1 LQGNAADV
9 TNYRGITLISS
20 TISKV
25 FEMCLL
31 DMFCI
36 QKIYSLILRKILV
49 VIMLYLLCDY
59 YTSRGSTVNVCCLDM
74 SKVNHYS
81 LFYKLMNR
89 KTPVEFINVL
99 INWYSRCTYCVRVG
113 IVLSHEFRSVRMWC
127 TSRWDAV
134 TPTVCCVCQ

>member
-1 LQGNAADV
+1 MSLGYVLYSEDIQFDFKKNLGCNNAIFTV
-9 TNYRGITLISS
+9 KS
-20 TISKV
+20 
-25 FEMCLL
+25 
-31 DMFCI
+31 
-36 QKIYSLILRKILV
+36 
-49 VIMLYLLCDY
+49 LCDY